1 MKSLNNSFSVG
12 VKDGI
17 PIGLGYLSV
26 SFAFGIFAVSS
37 GLSILEAVMISAFN
51 LTSAGQL
58 AAVPIIAGGGS
69 FIELILSQLIIN
81 ARYALMSV
89 SLSQKLGKSIGLKE
103 RLLISYA
110 NTDEIFAVSVSKGE
124 PVGKRYMMG
133 LILPP
138 FLGWTFGTLFGAFAG
153 NILPEMVVCALQ
165 IAIYAMFIAIVV
177 PAAKDNRAVAL
188 SAAIAVA
195 LSCAFYFAPFL
206 KVIPS
211 GFSIIIIA
219 VAVSLLMAFIAPLPD
234 EDCEEVSHA

>member
-1 MKSLNNSFSVG
+1 MTENNNLKMG
-12 VKDGI
+12 LRDGL
-17 PIGLGYLSV
+17 PICLGYFAV

-69 FIELILSQLIIN
+69 FIELALSQLVIN

-89 SLSQKLGKSIGLKE
+89 SLSQKLGRSIGLKE
-103 RLLISYA
+103 RFLISYA
-110 NTDEIFAVSVSKGE
+110 NTDEIFAVSVSKGQ
-124 PVGKRYMMG
+124 PVGKRYMLG

-138 FLGWTFGTLFGAFAG
+138 FLGWTLGTLFGAFAG

-188 SAAIAVA
+188 SAAISVA

-206 KVIPS
+206 KAIPS

-219 VAVSLLMAFIAPLPD
+219 VAVSLLMAFVAPLPD
-234 EDCEEVSHA
+234 EESEEVSRA